1 MKAAY
6 LKAPYQFELRDVEL
20 REIADDE
27 VLVKIKACGFCGH
40 DNILA
45 KYAATEW
52 EPFGHEFSG
61 VVEKVGKNVTNVA
74 KGDKIVAETSTFDP
88 LADCSRNGHVEYDV
102 DGPDF
107 VAMKEASKGFAEY
120 AIVPG
125 VLCVKYD
132 GLTFEEACVIEPL
145 GVALDLVTTADI
157 KLNDDV
163 LVLGL
168 GPIGLMALKM
178 AKSSGARKIYAA
190 ELSGATKRC
199 ELAKQFGAD
208 EIIYTDKVKLEDYD
222 FEKKGVDKVMITAPP
237 KTIGSAVNV
246 CNVGGTVA
254 FLGISYGPDAIVS
267 FDSNIVHL
275 RKLHIKGSNAIPAL
289 YFPKC
294 IDMLKAG
301 LVETKSLISHVFPLE
316 NTVESLL
323 AFKDDRENGLK
334 AVMVN
339 QD

>member
-20 REIADDE
+20 REISDDE
-27 VLVKIKACGFCGH
+27 VLVKVKACGFCGH

-45 KYAATEW
+45 KYAAKDW

-61 VVEKVGKNVTNVA
+61 VVDKVGKNVTNVVP
-74 KGDKIVAETSTFDP
+74 GDKVVIETSTFNP
-88 LADCSRNGHVEYDV
+88 LAECSLNGHVEYDL
-102 DGPDF
+102 DGPSFMNMTD
-107 VAMKEASKGFAEY
+107 VSKGFAEY
-120 AIVPG
+120 AIVPSS
-125 VLCVKYD
+125 LCVKFD

-145 GVALDLVTTADI
+145 GVALDLVMTADI
-157 KLNDDV
+157 KLNEDV
-163 LVLGL
+163 LVIGL

-190 ELSGATKRC
+190 ELSGAEKRC
-199 ELAKQFGAD
+199 KLARQFGAD
-208 EIIYTDKVKLEDYD
+208 EIIYTDKVKLEDYE

-237 KTIGSAVNV
+237 KTIGSAANV

-267 FDSNIVHL
+267 FDSNAVHL
-275 RKLHIKGSNAIPAL
+275 KKLSIKGSNAIPAL

-301 LVETKSLISHVFPLE
+301 LVETKSLISHVFTLE
-316 NTVESLL
+316 DTVQSLL
-323 AFKDDRENGLK
+323 TFKDDRVNGVK
-334 AVMVN
+334 AVMVVE
-339 QD
+339 D